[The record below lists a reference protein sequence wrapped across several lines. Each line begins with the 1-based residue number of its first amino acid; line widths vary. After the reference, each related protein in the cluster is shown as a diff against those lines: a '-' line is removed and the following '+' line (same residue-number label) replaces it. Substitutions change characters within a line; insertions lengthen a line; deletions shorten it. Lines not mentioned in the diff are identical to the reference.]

1 MKKTII
7 LGLAL
12 ALLVSGCVKGNQVK
26 EITLEEA
33 KTLTVNFINDNL
45 MQQGSGVTLKEA
57 SEEGGMYKIVV
68 NLPGGQ
74 NGEGQEIE
82 SYLSKDGKK
91 FFPSVMDIEE
101 VTKQTAERN
110 NQQTAAKTQTEAS
123 VVKSEKPV
131 VELFVMSHCPYGT
144 QIEKGIIPVVEKLG
158 DKIDFDVKF
167 CDYAMH
173 GKKELDEQL
182 VQYCIQKN
190 EKDKLIPYLN
200 CFLGTKS
207 GEKEESE
214 GCLTTA
220 KINKTKL
227 NSCVTATD
235 KEFKVTELYNDQS
248 TWSGGRFPQFNVDK
262 VAANQ
267 YGVSGSPGLVING
280 AKIQS
285 GRDSASLLK
294 TICAGFEEAPEECEA
309 VLSSASPSPGF
320 GFGTTNSA
328 GANGGCGG

>member
-12 ALLVSGCVKGNQVK
+12 SLIISGCSLGNKQK
-26 EITLEEA
+26 NKDITLEEA
-33 KTLTVNFINDNL
+33 RVLTAKFINENL
-45 MQQGSGVTLKEA
+45 MQAGKEVSIKEA
-57 SEEGGMYKIVV
+57 TEDGGMYKIIV
-68 NLPGGQ
+68 NIPGGQ
-74 NGEGQEIE
+74 DGAGQEIE

-101 VTKQTAERN
+101 IAKKTKENQQ
-110 NQQTAAKTQTEAS
+110 QQTATQAQTAATVAKAQ
-123 VVKSEKPV
+123 KPK

-144 QIEKGIIPVVEKLG
+144 QIEKGIIPAIEKLG
-158 DKIDFDVKF
+158 DNVDFVLEF

-182 VQYCIQKN
+182 VQHCIQKN
-190 EKDKLIPYLN
+190 EKDKLFTYLK
-200 CFLGTKS
+200 CFLEAGD
-207 GEKEESE
+207 GE

-235 KEFKVTELYNDQS
+235 KEFKVTELFNDKS
-248 TWSGGRFPQFNVDK
+248 TWSGGQFPQFNVYK
-262 VAANQ
+262 EAANR
-267 YGVSGSPGLVING
+267 YGVQGSPGLVING
-280 AKIQS
+280 VKVQS

-294 TICAGFEEAPEECEA
+294 VICSGFENAPKECED

-320 GFGTTNSA
+320 GFNTTDA
-328 GANGGCGG
+328 AANGGCGG